1 MVSLMNYP
9 LFQVDSSFYID
20 CWSFFFSSIPF
31 FFLSIFFKSF
41 FYCNTL
47 VVCDPFF
54 SETSIHSMFHFN
66 AKNIV
71 HSCWRLPILDNNK
84 YICMTHVCNRN
95 IKHTM
100 VKCKLASM
108 NLFGNKSLNQFGPSL
123 LIHSIYKYYK
133 FSVMIRNTKS
143 CWPLWNETFQCSL
156 SLNVCVCVCVF
167 HWHNY
172 RSISGILMSLFSSS
186 FFFAF
191 IALIIILYIITEK

>member
-1 MVSLMNYP
+1 M
-9 LFQVDSSFYID
+9 
-20 CWSFFFSSIPF
+20 WSI
-31 FFLSIFFKSF
+31 
-41 FYCNTL
+41 
-47 VVCDPFF
+47 F

-100 VKCKLASM
+100 AKCKLASM

-133 FSVMIRNTKS
+133 CSVMIRNTKS

-156 SLNVCVCVCVF
+156 SLNVCVCVRVSLAQLSIDFRYFDVF
-167 HWHNY
+167 V
-172 RSISGILMSLFSSS
+172 
-186 FFFAF
+186 FFFVFFCFQSTYNF
-191 IALIIILYIITEK
+191 IYYNRKIIEIINKCQTK